1 MDWREGTAD
10 FNNLRSCMDEDE
22 YALRDVEFTGTAVD
36 VGAHIGGVTVSLALD
51 HPDCRVIAVEALSEN
66 VTVLER
72 NIEQNDLHNVTVL
85 HRAAA
90 EPGRKKATVEW
101 DFQGGESGT
110 HHRYIGN
117 AFLPADAKRD
127 AKSESVACIDLAA
140 LVELA
145 GGRIDFMKI
154 DAEGAEYP
162 LFASPAV
169 KDVGEIRGEFH
180 AGWQPLVTL
189 LEATHVMHLL
199 SGTDQFGGFKAVPRA

>member
-22 YALRDVEFTGTAVD
+22 YALRDVEFSGTAVD

-51 HPDCRVIAVEALSEN
+51 HPQCRVIAVEALSEN

-72 NIEQNDLHNVTVL
+72 NVEQNGLGNVTVL

-90 EPGRKKATVEW
+90 EPGRKRAKVEW
-101 DFQGGESGT
+101 NFRGNESGD

-117 AFLPADAKRD
+117 AVLPPDATRD
-127 AKSESVACIDLAA
+127 SDSEMVQCIDLTA
-140 LVELA
+140 LVAMA

-162 LFASPAV
+162 LFADQSALYNL
-169 KDVGEIRGEFH
+169 GEIRGEFH
-180 AGWQPLVTL
+180 AGWAPLVAL
-189 LEATHVMHLL
+189 LERTHIVHLL
-199 SGTDQFGGFKAVPRA
+199 SGTDHFGGFKAVPR